1 MKEKSSFF
9 FPNELKRVHNRII
22 PISEEKKIATP
33 LICKCG
39 CSTLLKIALLSKG
52 LNCETGKYENLSA
65 WWEHCND
72 MLIDKEHLADYKI
85 VAVVRNPLDRIGSA
99 YNTVGNNMP
108 VEDYVEKVI
117 YTLEN
122 FEPCHIDRHI
132 VSQFE
137 EYSLSMVDEFVP
149 IEYLDKY
156 LHSIGIDIERINVS
170 KSPLK
175 INDERLKKLLSNDF
189 RIYNEILNGDKCFKP
204 L

>member
-1 MKEKSSFF
+1 MSSFF
-9 FPNELKRVHNRII
+9 SFNELERFYNKII
-22 PISEEKKIATP
+22 PISEEKKIVTP
-33 LICKCG
+33 IISKCA
-39 CSTLLKIALLSKG
+39 CSTLFKIALLSKG
-52 LNCETGKYENLSA
+52 KDCVTGKYESLNG
-65 WWEHCND
+65 WWGYLKK
-72 MLIDKEHLADYKI
+72 MLIDNKHLADYKI
-85 VAVVRNPLDRIGSA
+85 VAVVRNPLDRICSA

-108 VEDYVEKVI
+108 VQDYVKKVI

-132 VSQFE
+132 ASQFE
-137 EYSLSMVDEFVP
+137 QYNLSMVNKFIP

-175 INDERLKKLLSNDF
+175 IDNDRLRELLNNDF
-189 RIYNEILNGDKCFKP
+189 RIYNEILNSDKCFKP